1 MEGHLEQLVRE
12 RILILDG
19 AMGTLIQ
26 HYGLEE
32 HDFRNGRL
40 DGIPGPLKGNNDMLC
55 LTRPD
60 VIADIHRRYLEAG
73 ADIITTNT
81 FNASRIS
88 QGDYH
93 TLDWV
98 LVIKLEAARMA

>member
-1 MEGHLEQLVRE
+1 MISKIASQ

-19 AMGTLIQ
+19 AMGTMIQ
-26 HYGLEE
+26 SYGLSED
-32 HDFRNGRL
+32 DFRGQRYVACQGTL
-40 DGIPGPLKGNNDMLC
+40 CGNNDMLN

-81 FNASRIS
+81 FC
-88 QGDYH
+88 
-93 TLDWV
+93 
-98 LVIKLEAARMA
+98 